1 MFHRNTRL
9 EQYILFYYLFIF
21 KNIIFYDPH
30 KYQIGTAYLILLLF
44 IYFFLRFSTVFL
56 IDLFILF
63 DLKYYLLCSTEVMI
77 RIAWG

>member
-44 IYFFLRFSTVFL
+44 IFFFYVFQQYFLL
-56 IDLFILF
+56 ICLF
-63 DLKYYLLCSTEVMI
+63 YLI
-77 RIAWG
+77 